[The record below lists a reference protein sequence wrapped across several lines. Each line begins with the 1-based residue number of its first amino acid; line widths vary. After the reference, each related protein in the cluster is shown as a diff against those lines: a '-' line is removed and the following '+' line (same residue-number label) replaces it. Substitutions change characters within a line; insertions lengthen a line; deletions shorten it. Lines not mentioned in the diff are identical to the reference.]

1 MHSDL
6 GKWLQARLCK
16 YVGHRPPSLSVV
28 MRWFLLV
35 CVVSVVAAFSGCNG
49 DSKPPA
55 VAITL
60 SPSAAQTM
68 DQGQSLSV
76 TANVTNDS
84 ASKGVSWTASG
95 ASCSGSACGTL
106 SASSSVSGTAITYTA
121 PANVAANLTV
131 TLTAASVSDTTKTA
145 TLSITVTP
153 PPSVTTTS
161 LANGTV
167 GTAYSVTLQEA
178 GGVSPFMWSI
188 TSGTLPAGLSL
199 NASTG
204 AIAGNPT
211 TAGTFNITVK
221 VADSG
226 NPQLSGTKQLSITI
240 AAPVLTV
247 TTTSLPAGDVGLA
260 YSSTL
265 TFSGGT
271 SPVNWSVTVGALPGG
286 LNLNASTGQ
295 ISGTPTAAGTFN
307 FTVQASDSSNPVQ
320 LATKALSITINAQLA
335 VSTSSLPDGTQGAT
349 YNATLQSTGGTAPV
363 TWSLFS
369 GTLPPGLSLNA
380 STGIIS
386 GKPSG
391 SSGTSNFT
399 VQATDSLNQT
409 ATKALSILINPAPLA
424 IQTSSLA
431 NGTVGA
437 AYSASV
443 AATGGTAPYTFSI
456 TVGALPANLSLNSN
470 TGAITGTP
478 SATGTS
484 NFTVHV
490 VDSSGPAQ
498 SADKALSITVNSA
511 GPNNSLLNG
520 TYAFQLAGYDANG
533 SVTMAGSF
541 AANGAGS
548 ITGGALD
555 VARVATRDANVTVT
569 SGSFSIGTDRRG
581 VLTLN
586 SSLGAWTFR
595 FATNSTGTQARVIRF
610 DASGTRGSGIIKKQD
625 TNKFTLASIAGD
637 YAFGMAGE
645 TNLAQRTA
653 TVGVVTH
660 NGSGGVTAGS
670 MDASVSGG
678 ATGQVTIT
686 GGTFGAPNGTFGRGA
701 LSVNEVIPG
710 FPGTLNFSYYIVS
723 GGELFILNMDA
734 PAQNVPRF
742 SGSALKQNKPGGG
755 FTNAAL
761 DSTSIFTFTGFDISH
776 AQANVAIGQITA
788 NGSGTIS
795 SASIDQNA
803 DAAILTASSTG
814 SYTVASSG
822 RGIVS
827 ITGLR
832 QEVVYV
838 VDTNKGFILE
848 GTTTDPGN
856 DVGLGFFEA
865 QTGAPFSNASLT
877 GQFQFATID
886 PSTNFVTDISGI
898 VTAGAVNPPFSGTTD
913 SSDSTPSLD
922 PDHSFTAVY
931 STNVGSNGRA
941 AITVTPSGQTPTP
954 IILWIISPNKF
965 VAVDGDASLTNT
977 AVLIFEK

>member
-1 MHSDL
+1 MRSDL
-6 GKWLQARLCK
+6 GRWFQARLCK
-16 YVGHRPPSLSVV
+16 YTGHRPLLLAAV
-28 MRWFLLV
+28 MRWFLLA
-35 CVVSVVAAFSGCNG
+35 CVMSVVAAFSGCG
-49 DSKPPA
+49 SSTPPA
-55 VAITL
+55 IAVAL
-60 SPSAAQTM
+60 SPSSSQTI
-68 DQGQSLSV
+68 DQGQSTSV
-76 TANVTNDS
+76 TANVTNDT

-95 ASCSGSACGTL
+95 ASCSGNACGML
-106 SASSSVSGTAITYTA
+106 SASASPSGTAITYTA
-121 PANVAANLTV
+121 PAIVAANLTV
-131 TLTAASVSDTTKTA
+131 TLTATSVSDTTKTA

-153 PPSVTTTS
+153 SPSVTTTS

-167 GTAYSVTLQEA
+167 GTAYSVTLQEG
-178 GGVSPFMWSI
+178 GGVAPFTWSI
-188 TSGTLPAGLSL
+188 TGGTLPAGLSL

-204 AIAGNPT
+204 AITGNPT

-226 NPQLSGTKQLSITI
+226 SPQLSSTKQLSIII

-247 TTTSLPAGDVGLA
+247 TTASLPAGDVSLA

-265 TFSGGT
+265 TFSGGI
-271 SPVNWSVTVGALPGG
+271 SPVTWSVTVGALPGG
-286 LNLNASTGQ
+286 LTLNASTGQ
-295 ISGTPTAAGTFN
+295 FSGTPTAAGAFN
-307 FTVQASDSSNPVQ
+307 FTVQASDSTNPVQ
-320 LATKALSITINAQLA
+320 QATKALSITINAQLA
-335 VSTSSLPDGTQGAT
+335 VSTSSLPNGTQGAA

-363 TWSLFS
+363 NWSLFS

-386 GKPSG
+386 GTPSG
-391 SSGTSNFT
+391 SAGTSNFT
-399 VQATDSLNQT
+399 VQTTDSLNQT

-431 NGTVGA
+431 NGTVAA

-443 AATGGTAPYTFSI
+443 VATGGTAPYTFSI
-456 TVGALPANLSLNSN
+456 TVGALPAGLSINSN

-498 SADKALSITVNSA
+498 SADKPLSISVNAA
-511 GPNNSLLNG
+511 GPNNGLLNG

-533 SVTMAGSF
+533 SVTLAGSF
-541 AANGAGS
+541 AANGVGS
-548 ITGGALD
+548 ITGGTLD

-569 SGSFSIGTDRRG
+569 GGSFSIGTDRRG

-625 TNKFTLASIAGD
+625 TTKFTLPSITGD
-637 YAFGMAGE
+637 YAFGLAGE
-645 TNLAQRTA
+645 TSLAQRTA

-686 GGTFGAPNGTFGRGA
+686 GGTFGTPNGTFGRGA
-701 LSVNEVIPG
+701 LSVNEVISG

-723 GGELFILNMDA
+723 GSELFILNMDA

-761 DSTSIFTFTGFDISH
+761 NGTSIFTFTGFDISH

-788 NGSGTIS
+788 NGTGTIS

-822 RGIVS
+822 RSIVS

-856 DVGLGFFEA
+856 DVGMGFFEA

-877 GQFQFATID
+877 GQFQFATGD
-886 PSTNFVTDISGI
+886 PSTNFATDISGI
-898 VTAGAVNPPFSGTTD
+898 VTAGAANPPLSGTTD

-922 PDHSFTAVY
+922 PDHGFTAVY
-931 STNVGSNGRA
+931 STNVESNGRA
-941 AITVTPSGQTPTP
+941 VITVTPSGQTPIP
-954 IILWIISPNKF
+954 IILWIISPNNF
-965 VAVDGDASLTNT
+965 VAIDGDASNT
-977 AVLIFEK
+977 DTAILIFEK